1 MHKKAVLVIT
11 DGIGYSQHTT
21 YNAFYHAKK
30 PTYDYLFE
38 NVPYA
43 MIHTYG
49 LSVGLPEEQMGN
61 SEVGH
66 MCIGSG
72 RVLYQDLVKISLALE
87 NGEIQHNKA
96 FLHVADSCE
105 DIHLC
110 GLMSDGGVHSHLS
123 HLLGLATICAT
134 KNKRVWLHLITDGRD
149 VLPQSALEYLNKVQ
163 HAINAYPNIHIA
175 TLSGRFYAMDRDK
188 RWDRIESAYNA
199 IVCADNTTTK
209 TPQEYIQSQYKQEIF
224 DEFIPPVSFAPYQGM
239 HDNDGFIFVNFRSDR
254 ARQIVDA
261 IGNTSFDGF
270 VRKRVPKLH
279 IATMCEYD
287 SSFEFPIMF
296 PKDKVQNTLAE
307 VISNASLRQFHTAET
322 EKYAHVTFFLNGGRE
337 EEFESEKRVL
347 IPSPKVTTYDLQPQ
361 MSAEAV
367 GDAVLEAMQEGYDF
381 VVVNFANGDMVGH
394 TGNFQ
399 AAIKAVEA
407 VDTQLG
413 RIIESAKK
421 LGYAVVITS
430 DHGNC
435 EEMKD
440 SQGNTLT
447 NHTVGDVWAF
457 VLDENVKEVA
467 KEGGLNNIAP
477 TILKLMNLPKPQ
489 EMDNAL
495 F

>member
-1 MHKKAVLVIT
+1 MNKKTILVIT
-11 DGIGYSQHTT
+11 DGIGYSTHTT
-21 YNAFYHAKK
+21 YNAFYHATK
-30 PTYDYLFE
+30 PTYDYLLA

-49 LSVGLPEEQMGN
+49 LSVGLPKEQMGN

-72 RVLYQDLVKISLALE
+72 RVLYQDLVKISLALQ
-87 NGEIQHNKA
+87 NGEIESNPA
-96 FLHVADSCE
+96 FMSVTDACE

-123 HLLGLATICAT
+123 HLLGLATICAR
-134 KNKRVWLHLITDGRD
+134 KNNHVWLHLITDGRD
-149 VLPQSALEYLNKVQ
+149 VLPQSALGYLQQVQ
-163 HAINAYPNIHIA
+163 EHISAYPNIHIA

-188 RWDRIESAYNA
+188 RWERIESAYDT
-199 IVCADNTTTK
+199 IVCGSNQITQ
-209 TPQEYIQSQYKQEIF
+209 TPAEYIQSQYDQDIF
-224 DEFIPPVSFAPYQGM
+224 DEFIPPVSFTPYQGM
-239 HDNDGFIFVNFRSDR
+239 SDDEGFIFVNFRSDR

-261 IGNTSFDGF
+261 IGNVTFDGF
-270 VRKRVPKLH
+270 KRKRVVKLH

-287 SSFEFPIMF
+287 STFDFPIMF

-307 VISNASLRQFHTAET
+307 VLSKHSLRQFHTAET

-337 EEFESEKRVL
+337 EEFEGEKRVL
-347 IPSPKVTTYDLQPQ
+347 IPSPKVATYDLQPE
-361 MSAEAV
+361 MSAPAV
-367 GDAVLEAMQEGYDF
+367 GDAVLGAMQEGYDF
-381 VVVNFANGDMVGH
+381 IVVNFANGDMVGH
-394 TGNFQ
+394 TGNFE

-421 LGYAVVITS
+421 LGYALVITS

-440 SQGNTLT
+440 AQGNTLT
-447 NHTVGDVWAF
+447 NHTIGDVWAF
-457 VLDENVKEVA
+457 VLDTNVKAVA

-477 TILKLMNLPKPQ
+477 TILKLMNIPKPQ
-489 EMDNAL
+489 EMDDAL
-495 F
+495 Y

>member
-224 DEFIPPVSFAPYQGM
+224 DEFMHSIKSLDNKNEVIINYEIGLTERLISAGFKANTYIKALYRFNHVILSFWRLLIERYNMPFVKSSILRHQNDDLTTTVFWQECISSNTDYPVSLIEENLSRTSLEYKPVKFVPPLLKIFYFY
-239 HDNDGFIFVNFRSDR
+239 FIGILPSFLKHIFRR
-254 ARQIVDA
+254 I
-261 IGNTSFDGF
+261 N
-270 VRKRVPKLH
+270 H
-279 IATMCEYD
+279 I
-287 SSFEFPIMF
+287 FEH
-296 PKDKVQNTLAE
+296 L
-307 VISNASLRQFHTAET
+307 S
-322 EKYAHVTFFLNGGRE
+322 
-337 EEFESEKRVL
+337 
-347 IPSPKVTTYDLQPQ
+347 
-361 MSAEAV
+361 
-367 GDAVLEAMQEGYDF
+367 
-381 VVVNFANGDMVGH
+381 
-394 TGNFQ
+394 
-399 AAIKAVEA
+399 
-407 VDTQLG
+407 
-413 RIIESAKK
+413 
-421 LGYAVVITS
+421 
-430 DHGNC
+430 
-435 EEMKD
+435 
-440 SQGNTLT
+440 
-447 NHTVGDVWAF
+447 
-457 VLDENVKEVA
+457 
-467 KEGGLNNIAP
+467 
-477 TILKLMNLPKPQ
+477 
-489 EMDNAL
+489 
-495 F
+495 

>member
-1 MHKKAVLVIT
+1 M
-11 DGIGYSQHTT
+11 
-21 YNAFYHAKK
+21 
-30 PTYDYLFE
+30 
-38 NVPYA
+38 
-43 MIHTYG
+43 
-49 LSVGLPEEQMGN
+49 
-61 SEVGH
+61 
-66 MCIGSG
+66 
-72 RVLYQDLVKISLALE
+72 
-87 NGEIQHNKA
+87 
-96 FLHVADSCE
+96 
-105 DIHLC
+105 
-110 GLMSDGGVHSHLS
+110 
-123 HLLGLATICAT
+123 
-134 KNKRVWLHLITDGRD
+134 
-149 VLPQSALEYLNKVQ
+149 
-163 HAINAYPNIHIA
+163 
-175 TLSGRFYAMDRDK
+175 
-188 RWDRIESAYNA
+188 
-199 IVCADNTTTK
+199 
-209 TPQEYIQSQYKQEIF
+209 
-224 DEFIPPVSFAPYQGM
+224 
-239 HDNDGFIFVNFRSDR
+239 
-254 ARQIVDA
+254 
-261 IGNTSFDGF
+261 
-270 VRKRVPKLH
+270 
-279 IATMCEYD
+279 
-287 SSFEFPIMF
+287 
-296 PKDKVQNTLAE
+296 
-307 VISNASLRQFHTAET
+307 
-322 EKYAHVTFFLNGGRE
+322 
-337 EEFESEKRVL
+337 L

-407 VDTQLG
+407 VDIQLG